1 MHDMIEYMNYI
12 IAYLNDVI
20 EYVNDMVEYMND
32 IIEYVNDMIFAICH
46 SYYIFAP
53 FQQPYFSAL
62 ESNGNIETFSSGA
75 TLSEYFGIQRE

>member
-53 FQQPYFSAL
+53 FQQPYYL
-62 ESNGNIETFSSGA
+62 FSS
-75 TLSEYFGIQRE
+75 LFVRIYYIM

>member
-1 MHDMIEYMNYI
+1 MHDMIEYMNYV
-12 IAYLNDVI
+12 IAYLNNVI

-53 FQQPYFSAL
+53 FQQPYH
-62 ESNGNIETFSSGA
+62 SNNIDRLRCKKNFLKH
-75 TLSEYFGIQRE
+75 TL

>member
-46 SYYIFAP
+46 IYYIFAP
-53 FQQPYFSAL
+53 FQQPYPKAYCSEGL
-62 ESNGNIETFSSGA
+62 IHHSWTKHSSFV
-75 TLSEYFGIQRE
+75 LVSY

>member
-1 MHDMIEYMNYI
+1 MNYI
-12 IAYLNDVI
+12 SAYLNDVI

-53 FQQPYFSAL
+53 FQQPYK
-62 ESNGNIETFSSGA
+62 G
-75 TLSEYFGIQRE
+75 

>member
-53 FQQPYFSAL
+53 FQQPYCTPEKTRQCSH
-62 ESNGNIETFSSGA
+62 NTFY
-75 TLSEYFGIQRE
+75 LIV